1 MLMKTKL
8 EGSFMMDDAL
18 SLTAIE
24 CKYLLS
30 VLKNRAIQ
38 ANNIKENQFAK
49 IYSKAR
55 ATLKI

>member
-1 MLMKTKL
+1 MMKNKL
-8 EGSFMMDDAL
+8 DGSFMMDDAI

-38 ANNIKENQFAK
+38 ANNIKENHFAK
-49 IYSKAR
+49 IYDKAR
-55 ATLKI
+55 MTLKI